1 MKYRYKVGDLVR
13 WTPDSDIGIITYI
26 DEGAEERQRTDPDAW
41 VDPYWVVW
49 FGDPKAAN
57 QCSNYFPPPKR
68 ELH

>member
-1 MKYRYKVGDLVR
+1 MKYRYKVGALVR

-49 FGDPKAAN
+49 FGDPKAAGWHGSESML
-57 QCSNYFPPPKR
+57 QLFSPA
-68 ELH
+68 